1 MKLET
6 LKADHIAAMPPEQA
20 EAVVEYLARTDAGA
34 FLRLWRFWSHVYQDP
49 PEGDWSIWLMMAGRG
64 AGKTRAGAE
73 WVNAEA
79 ASGRARRIGI
89 IGETMQDARAVM
101 VEGKSGILYPL
112 RTEIRPDFKPA
123 LRRLTWKSGAVGELF
138 SADDPD
144 QLRGPEF
151 DLVWADEF
159 AKWRRPGHAFDM
171 AQMGLRLG
179 RHPRMLMTTTPRNI
193 PELKMVL
200 GEATTAVTR
209 AVTADNARH
218 LSPSFL
224 KLVQARYGGSRLGR
238 QELMG
243 EILQDDETALWR
255 RAWIDAARVSGVPA
269 LVRVVVAVDPPVTS
283 SARSDA
289 CGIIVAGRDAAGEVY
304 VLADRTVQGVS
315 PATWAHRA
323 AQAVK
328 AYEAGAIVVEVN
340 QGGDLVRDLMREACP
355 LAPVRTTRAS
365 QSKRVRAEPVAVM
378 YEQGRVHH
386 VGSMPEL
393 EDEMCLFGSES
404 QQGSPDRV
412 DALVW
417 AVNDLAPPRPLV
429 MPRVRVV

>member
-1 MKLET
+1 MGLDG
-6 LKADHIAAMPPEQA
+6 LKADAIARMPPHLA
-20 EAVVEYLARTDAGA
+20 GAVSDYLARNHAA
-34 FLRLWRFWSHVYQDP
+34 EFAQLWRFWSHVYQDP
-49 PEGDWSIWLMMAGRG
+49 PHGEWLTWLMLAGRG

-79 ASGRARRIGI
+79 SSGRAMRIGI
-89 IGETMQDARAVM
+89 IGETMHDARAVM
-101 VEGKSGILYPL
+101 VEGKSGILAPM
-112 RTEIRPDFKPA
+112 RADMRPEFRPA
-123 LRRLTWKSGAVGELF
+123 TRRLTWESGAVAELF
-138 SADDPD
+138 SAEDPD

-171 AQMGLRLG
+171 VQMGLRVG
-179 RHPRMLMTTTPRNI
+179 ARPRMLMTTTPRNI
-193 PELKMVL
+193 PELKMVMA
-200 GEATTAVTR
+200 EATTVLTR
-209 AVTADNARH
+209 AVTADNAQH

-224 KLVQARYGGSRLGR
+224 TLVQTRYGGSRLGR

-243 EILQDDETALWR
+243 EILQDDERALWR
-255 RAWIDAARVSGVPA
+255 RSWIDAGRVEAAPPLA
-269 LVRVVVAVDPPVTS
+269 RVVVAVDPPVTAG
-283 SARSDA
+283 ARSDA
-289 CGIIVAGRDAAGEVY
+289 CGIVVAGRDAAGQVF

-315 PATWAHRA
+315 PAKWAHRA
-323 AQAVK
+323 AQAVA

-355 LAPVRTTRAS
+355 SVPVRTTRAS
-365 QSKRVRAEPVAVM
+365 QSKRVRAEPVAVL

-386 VGSMPEL
+386 VGSMPAL
-393 EDEMCLFGSES
+393 EDEMCLFGSDS

-417 AVNDLAPPRPLV
+417 AVNDLAPPRPVV